1 MIPNQQE
8 TNSNQK
14 VDKFTEALAAARQ
27 MQQDWLNYGLDF
39 VHLYVEDVNANWL
52 EKWEEEQSIL
62 DSLKLFLVSDD
73 DVAVRVR
80 EQLGKRSLFDIAV
93 NLEELL
99 SLPDGNDRLFAVKNL
114 LADGEQDETE
124 LLDLADNLLEKLTE
138 IV

>member
-1 MIPNQQE
+1 MIPKQQE
-8 TNSNQK
+8 TNNNQK

-39 VHLYVEDVNANWL
+39 VHLYVEDVNGNWL

-73 DVAVRVR
+73 DVAVRIR
-80 EQLGKRSLFDIAV
+80 EQIGERSLFDIAV

-99 SLPDGNDRLFAVKNL
+99 SLPDVNDRLFAVKNL
-114 LADGEQDETE
+114 LADEKLNDTD
-124 LLDLADNLLEKLTE
+124 LLNLADNLLEKLAE